1 MEQNNGHQKCKKI
14 SKIYQHMFRW
24 VLQIMEKLH
33 VIKYADYVMNQAK
46 AYLSLS
52 LLVNY
57 DISSL

>member
-46 AYLSLS
+46 AY
-52 LLVNY
+52 
-57 DISSL
+57 

>member
-1 MEQNNGHQKCKKI
+1 MEQNNGQKKCKKI

-33 VIKYADYVMNQAK
+33 VIKYADYVNESSTAN
-46 AYLSLS
+46 LSLS